1 MTGCVHSAAILK
13 LCKLFFL
20 SETSDHF
27 SGDTANSGGN
37 FLTYFFKKQ
46 GNLLFPLIG
55 VKLGDS
61 DWFGCVFSVIVFS
74 FSFLVESRSL
84 EDRFLGSLG
93 SLVVDW
99 LFRVVRLVYLFG
111 YLLLS
116 CVPYSCSLWL
126 RF

>member
-1 MTGCVHSAAILK
+1 MTGLSLFRCDSK
-13 LCKLFFL
+13 LCKLFFF
-20 SETSDHF
+20 SETSDLF

-37 FLTYFFKKQ
+37 FLTYFCEKQ

-74 FSFLVESRSL
+74 FSFLVGSRSL
-84 EDRFLGSLG
+84 EDRFLGSIG
-93 SLVVDW
+93 SLVVDCLLELLGW
-99 LFRVVRLVYLFG
+99 FIFLFV
-111 YLLLS
+111 S
-116 CVPYSCSLWL
+116 CCFFVFSSCSLWV